1 MFAERYILQEQIGT
15 GRMSSVHLAR
25 DSAFGDAEVAVKI
38 LNTSHPD
45 EIKRELFKRETGALK
60 RLSHQNIVGLRH
72 SGWSDSDGAFYL
84 VLDYLPYSLDR
95 YLKGEL
101 HSQLGNF
108 QPYRVMRELAEA
120 LVYAHS
126 EQVIHRDIKPSN
138 ILLDV
143 NGHPML
149 TDFGISKL
157 LTHLTVGETLAG
169 FWSGGY
175 ASPEQRANEP
185 AAPSSDIY
193 SLGAVF
199 FHLLSGREPPPEGPT
214 PSIVDEHV
222 NSPIPIRNVLKRM
235 LAANPEERLSGGD
248 LLSALEVTRRHETL
262 PTHFLKL
269 TRTAL
274 RDIQSTGY
282 SATDD
287 FQSAK
292 DALIGDLG
300 GMELD
305 EVHIHRDQQQPENII
320 ILGDS
325 LRLIGAPDREGDDA
339 LAVIAVHTP
348 HGSHLDR
355 EKERSMP
362 YRAMWEPVEG
372 GFRSG
377 EESSSLAE
385 AAGDLADL
393 LAKLGTYETK
403 GVVSQEQ
410 RRSRQDFIERW
421 DRVLN
426 KRRNE
431 IEGAAL
437 EYSEVTEESYY
448 LRFTLCKPP
457 PDDLDWQEDDP
468 LVVSEARQV
477 WGKPIGNLVEIRGRV
492 VEVARQTDRSR
503 RDDSPIPGKGLL
515 AINVMEARSAIRRQ
529 QYAVRAFRDDQ
540 MTNPNL
546 AKVIVDPSNATRIS
560 ETDLDY
566 FQDWLSDDKKETVS
580 RAVSI
585 NELFLIQG
593 PPGTGKTSV
602 IAEIVLQILRQ
613 EPDARILLT
622 SQSNVAVDHALTQ
635 IAKAAGDSPPDMV
648 RLGRAEKIG
657 HGGRKWTLEARARS
671 WREEVLD
678 RCNPVT
684 DELRKAERKARAA
697 AKEVEVAPDSETETI
712 EEWIT
717 EAKDLLAEKQEYEQE
732 YASLGSNVRATTKAA
747 MSEGLNQKRA
757 QMKEYLSALNALLPQ
772 SIDMQGMSDEDAL
785 AGIIKAHAAASSGLS
800 EPEVDDPTKRELRRI
815 QELRKILRQWTSV
828 VGRGADFQGLIGESA
843 RVMAATCL
851 FSGNRKLSSGAQ
863 SPEIS
868 FAWAIVD
875 EAGRATVPEA
885 LIPIVRAE
893 RAILVGDERQL
904 PPMVEEMTSDESD
917 ESSDGHSLDTS
928 LFQSLVEQAEQSGR
942 EHLASLRTQ
951 YRMHSAIGKLIS
963 VVFYDGKLEQG
974 ELTRVHRRS
983 YDWMPAT
990 VTWVSTSDRQ
1000 DKIENHIGQ
1009 SYANFAEADLVL
1021 QILEKMEDE
1030 CRNRRWRPAVGV
1042 ISGYSAQVQQLT
1054 TIINPEDD
1062 RWHNLQIE
1070 IATVDSFQGR
1080 ECDVVV
1086 YSTVRSNR
1094 ERRIGFLRDYRR
1106 VNVALSRARDLLMIV
1121 GDHFMMQSATIES
1134 ESNPFASVIDYIRSN
1149 EDECKIIQSQ
1159 SDEVKLL

>member
-25 DSAFGDAEVAVKI
+25 DSMAGGAEVAVKI
-38 LNTSHPD
+38 LNTAHPD
-45 EIKRELFKRETGALK
+45 EIKRELFKRETSALK
-60 RLSHQNIVGLRH
+60 RLSHPNIVELRH

-101 HSQLGNF
+101 HPQLGNF

-175 ASPEQRANEP
+175 ASPEQRANKP

-199 FHLLSGREPPPEGPT
+199 FHLLSGQEPPPEGPT
-214 PSIVDEHV
+214 PSMVDEHV
-222 NSPIPIRNVLKRM
+222 NSPIPIKSVLKRM
-235 LAANPEERLSGGD
+235 LAANPEERLSGRD

-269 TRTAL
+269 TGTAL

-292 DALIGDLG
+292 DALIDDLG

-305 EVHIHRDQQQPENII
+305 DIHIRRDQQQPENII

-325 LRLIGAPDREGDDA
+325 LRLICAPDREGGDA

-348 HGSHLDR
+348 HSSHLDR

-372 GFRSG
+372 GFRAG
-377 EESSSLAE
+377 EEGSSLAE
-385 AAGDLADL
+385 AVGDLADL

-403 GVVSQEQ
+403 EVVSQEQ
-410 RRSRQDFIERW
+410 RRSRREFIERW

-426 KRRNE
+426 KRRDE

-437 EYSEVTEESYY
+437 EYSDVTEESYY
-448 LRFTLCKPP
+448 FRFTLCKPP

-468 LVVSEARQV
+468 LVVSESRQA

-492 VEVARQTDRSR
+492 VEVARQADRSR
-503 RDDSPIPGKGLL
+503 RDDSPIPRTGLL

-560 ETDLDY
+560 ETDLVY
-566 FQDWLSDDKKETVS
+566 FQDWLSDDKKEAVS
-580 RAVSI
+580 RAVSS

-602 IAEIVLQILRQ
+602 IAEIILQILRQ
-613 EPDARILLT
+613 DPDARILLT

-635 IAKAAGDSPPDMV
+635 IAEAAGDSPPDMV
-648 RLGRAEKIG
+648 RLGRAEKVG
-657 HGGRKWTLEARARS
+657 YGGEKWTLEERARS

-678 RCNPVT
+678 RCNPEI
-684 DELRKAERKARAA
+684 DELRRKEREARAA
-697 AKEVEVAPDSETETI
+697 AREVDVPPDPEAEAI
-712 EEWIT
+712 EEWIE
-717 EAKDLLAEKQEYEQE
+717 EARDLAKQVQEYEQE
-732 YASLGSNVRATTKAA
+732 YASLGSSVRATTKAVVVETVQQA
-747 MSEGLNQKRA
+747 RA
-757 QMKEYLSALNALLPQ
+757 QLKEELSTLNALLPQ
-772 SIDMQGMSDEDAL
+772 PVDMQGMSNDETL
-785 AGIIKAHAAASSGLS
+785 AVIIKAASSSGPGEHEMEDS
-800 EPEVDDPTKRELRRI
+800 AKRELRKI
-815 QELRKILRQWTSV
+815 QELRKVLGQWTKI
-828 VGRGADFQGLIGESA
+828 VGLGSDFQELIGKSA
-843 RVMAATCL
+843 RVVAATCL
-851 FSGNRKLSSGAQ
+851 FSGSRSLNNETQA
-863 SPEIS
+863 PEIG
-868 FAWAIVD
+868 FDWAIVD
-875 EAGRATVPEA
+875 EAGRATVPET

-904 PPMVEEMTSDESD
+904 PPMVEEMTSEDSD
-917 ESSDGHSLDTS
+917 DSSDGHSLDTS
-928 LFQSLVEQAEQSGR
+928 LFQSLVEQAEESGR
-942 EHLASLRTQ
+942 EHLASLHTQ
-951 YRMHSAIGKLIS
+951 YRMHPAIGKLIS
-963 VVFYDGKLEQG
+963 VVFYAGELEQG
-974 ELTRVHRRS
+974 IATRTRRRS
-983 YDWMPAT
+983 YDWIPAT

-1000 DKIENHIGQ
+1000 DKLENRVSQ
-1009 SYANFAEADLVL
+1009 SYANRIEAGLVL
-1021 QILEKMEDE
+1021 RLLEKMEEE
-1030 CRNRRWRPAVGV
+1030 CRNRRWRPSVGV

-1054 TIINPEDD
+1054 TAINPEDE
-1062 RWHNLQIE
+1062 RWRNLQIE

-1094 ERRIGFLRDYRR
+1094 EQRIGFLKDYRR
-1106 VNVALSRARDLLMIV
+1106 INVALSRARELLVIV
-1121 GDHFMMQSATIES
+1121 GDHFMMQSATIGAET
-1134 ESNPFASVIDYIRSN
+1134 NPFASVIDYIRSN
-1149 EDECKIIQSQ
+1149 EGECKIIYSGQV
-1159 SDEVKLL
+1159 ELL